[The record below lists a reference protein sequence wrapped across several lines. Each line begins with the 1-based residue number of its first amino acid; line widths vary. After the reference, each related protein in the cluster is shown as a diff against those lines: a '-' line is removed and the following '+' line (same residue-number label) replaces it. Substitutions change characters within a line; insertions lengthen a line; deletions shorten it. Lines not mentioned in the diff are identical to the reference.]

1 MLTVCVSLLALVA
14 CGLLAGCRVVSD
26 DRAMPLLAAERAAG
40 SGETAAMTKAAA
52 DSGQASAAADS
63 SAADSMA
70 ATAGSAISTQVAD
83 SAQDSVA
90 SPTLR
95 ILSFNVRTWTRD
107 RDADSDVF
115 WRTRMAAME
124 RMIEDQDPDVLCFQ
138 EMLFP
143 ATRYVPDG
151 YRRVGA
157 VNISHP
163 IFVRKGLKVRD
174 TELSLRWQACTVNG
188 VRIINVHSSWD
199 REITQRTV
207 EQVNAQLTGR
217 DVACGDWNVRL
228 AALQNAGLQMESAR
242 VLLGLPEEDTFA
254 NFTRPLES
262 HGPIDHFFVRGLA
275 PLSYRLVTDSY
286 GCAKMSDHY
295 PMLLEIYLILK

>member
-14 CGLLAGCRVVSD
+14 CGLLAGCRVVSE
-26 DRAMPLLAAERAAG
+26 DRAMPLLAAEGAAG
-40 SGETAAMTKAAA
+40 SGKTAALTKAAA
-52 DSGQASAAADS
+52 DSGQASAAPDS
-63 SAADSMA
+63 SAAVAPA
-70 ATAGSAISTQVAD
+70 ANPS
-83 SAQDSVA
+83 QDSVA
-90 SPTLR
+90 FPTLR

-124 RMIEDQDPDVLCFQ
+124 QMIEDLDPDVLCFQ

-163 IFVRKGLKVRD
+163 IFVRKGLQVRD
-174 TELSLRWQACTVNG
+174 TELAMRWQACTVEG

-199 REITQRTV
+199 SEITQRTV

-217 DVACGDWNVRL
+217 DVACGDWNVGL
-228 AALQNAGLQMESAR
+228 ASLQNAGLQMESVR
-242 VLLGLPEEDTFA
+242 VMLGLPEEDTFA
-254 NFTRPLES
+254 NFKRPAES

-275 PLSYRLVTDSY
+275 PLSYRLVTDTY
-286 GCAKMSDHY
+286 GCTKMSDHY
-295 PMLLEIYLILK
+295 PMLLEIRY

>member
-1 MLTVCVSLLALVA
+1 MTKDLLTVCVFVLALVA
-14 CGLLAGCRVVSD
+14 CGLLAGCRVVSE

-40 SGETAAMTKAAA
+40 SGETAALTKAAA
-52 DSGQASAAADS
+52 DSAQGSAAPVS
-63 SAADSMA
+63 SAAVAPA
-70 ATAGSAISTQVAD
+70 ANPS
-83 SAQDSVA
+83 QDSVA

-107 RDADSDVF
+107 RDTDSDVF

-174 TELSLRWQACTVNG
+174 TELALRWQACTVEG

-242 VLLGLPEEDTFA
+242 VRLGLPEEDTFA

-275 PLSYRLVTDSY
+275 PLSYRLITDSY

-295 PMLLEIYLILK
+295 PMLLEIRY

>member
-1 MLTVCVSLLALVA
+1 MLTVCVYVLALVA
-14 CGLLAGCRVVSD
+14 CGMLAGCRVVSD

-40 SGETAAMTKAAA
+40 SGETAALTKAAA
-52 DSGQASAAADS
+52 DSSQASAAPDS
-63 SAADSMA
+63 LAAVASAANPSQA
-70 ATAGSAISTQVAD
+70 
-83 SAQDSVA
+83 SVA

-124 RMIEDQDPDVLCFQ
+124 RMIEDLDPDVLCFQ

-163 IFVRKGLKVRD
+163 IFVRKGLQVRD
-174 TELSLRWQACTVNG
+174 TELAMRWQACTVEG

-242 VLLGLPEEDTFA
+242 VRLGLPEEDTFA

-295 PMLLEIYLILK
+295 PMLLEIRY

>member
-1 MLTVCVSLLALVA
+1 MTKDMLTVCVYVLALVA
-14 CGLLAGCRVVSD
+14 CGMLAGCRVVSD

-40 SGETAAMTKAAA
+40 SGETAALTKAAA
-52 DSGQASAAADS
+52 DSSQASAAPDS
-63 SAADSMA
+63 LAAVASAANPSQA
-70 ATAGSAISTQVAD
+70 
-83 SAQDSVA
+83 SVA

-124 RMIEDQDPDVLCFQ
+124 RMIEDLDPDVLCFQ

-163 IFVRKGLKVRD
+163 IFVRKGLQVRD
-174 TELSLRWQACTVNG
+174 TELAMRWQACTVEG

-242 VLLGLPEEDTFA
+242 VRLGLPEEDTFA

-295 PMLLEIYLILK
+295 PMLLEIRY

>member
-1 MLTVCVSLLALVA
+1 MIKDMLTVCVFVLALVA
-14 CGLLAGCRVVSD
+14 CGLLAGCTVVSE

-40 SGETAAMTKAAA
+40 PGETTALTKAAA
-52 DSGQASAAADS
+52 DSGQGSAAPDS
-63 SAADSMA
+63 SAAVAPA
-70 ATAGSAISTQVAD
+70 ANPS
-83 SAQDSVA
+83 QDSVA

-124 RMIEDQDPDVLCFQ
+124 RMIGDLDPDVLCFQ

-163 IFVRKGLKVRD
+163 IFVRKGLAVRD
-174 TELSLRWQACTVNG
+174 PELALRWEACTVNG

-242 VLLGLPEEDTFA
+242 VRLGLPEEDTFA

-275 PLSYRLVTDSY
+275 PLSYRLVTESY
-286 GCAKMSDHY
+286 GCSKMSDHY
-295 PMLLEIYLILK
+295 PMLLEIRY

>member
-1 MLTVCVSLLALVA
+1 MTKDMLTVCVSLLALVA
-14 CGLLAGCRVVSD
+14 CGLLASCRVVSD

-40 SGETAAMTKAAA
+40 PGETAALTKAA
-52 DSGQASAAADS
+52 
-63 SAADSMA
+63 
-70 ATAGSAISTQVAD
+70 AD

-124 RMIEDQDPDVLCFQ
+124 RMIEDLDPDVLCFQ

-157 VNISHP
+157 LNISHP
-163 IFVRKGLKVRD
+163 IFVRKGLRVRD
-174 TELSLRWQACTVNG
+174 TGLAMRWQACTVEG

-199 REITQRTV
+199 SEITQRTV

-217 DVACGDWNVRL
+217 DVACGDWNVGL
-228 AALQNAGLQMESAR
+228 ASLQNAGLQMESVR

-254 NFTRPLES
+254 NFKRPAES

-275 PLSYRLVTDSY
+275 PLSYRLVTDTY
-286 GCAKMSDHY
+286 GCTKMSDHY
-295 PMLLEIYLILK
+295 PLLLEIRY

>member
-1 MLTVCVSLLALVA
+1 MIKDILTVCVSLLALVA
-14 CGLLAGCRVVSD
+14 CGLLAGCRVVGE

-40 SGETAAMTKAAA
+40 PGETAALTKAAA
-52 DSGQASAAADS
+52 DSAQGSAAPDS
-63 SAADSMA
+63 SAAVAPA
-70 ATAGSAISTQVAD
+70 ANPS
-83 SAQDSVA
+83 QDSVA

-124 RMIEDQDPDVLCFQ
+124 RMIEDLDPDVLCFQ

-163 IFVRKGLKVRD
+163 IFVRKGLRVRD
-174 TELSLRWQACTVNG
+174 TELAMRWQACTVEG

-217 DVACGDWNVRL
+217 DVACGDWNVGL
-228 AALQNAGLQMESAR
+228 ASLQNAGLQMESVR
-242 VLLGLPEEDTFA
+242 VMLGLPEEDTFA
-254 NFTRPLES
+254 NFKRPAES

-275 PLSYRLVTDSY
+275 PLSYRLVTESY
-286 GCAKMSDHY
+286 GCSKMSDHY
-295 PMLLEIYLILK
+295 PMLLEIRY

>member
-1 MLTVCVSLLALVA
+1 MIKDMLTVCVFVLALVA
-14 CGLLAGCRVVSD
+14 CELLAGCRVVGE

-40 SGETAAMTKAAA
+40 PGETTALTKAA
-52 DSGQASAAADS
+52 
-63 SAADSMA
+63 
-70 ATAGSAISTQVAD
+70 AD

-124 RMIEDQDPDVLCFQ
+124 RMIEDLDPDVLCFQ

-151 YRRVGA
+151 YRRIGA

-163 IFVRKGLKVRD
+163 IFVRKGLKVRN

-188 VRIINVHSSWD
+188 VHIINVHSSWD
-199 REITQRTV
+199 SEITQRTV
-207 EQVNAQLTGR
+207 EQVNAQLTGC
-217 DVACGDWNVRL
+217 DVACGDWNVGL
-228 AALQNAGLQMESAR
+228 ASLQNAGLQMESVR
-242 VLLGLPEEDTFA
+242 VMLGLPEEDTFA
-254 NFTRPLES
+254 NFKRPAES
-262 HGPIDHFFVRGLA
+262 HGPIDHFFVRGVE
-275 PLSYRLVTDSY
+275 PLSYRLVTDTY
-286 GCAKMSDHY
+286 GCTKMSDHY
-295 PMLLEIYLILK
+295 PLLLEIRY